1 MPIFVRKAPNQLFP
15 IVAKRWESVLLH
27 TNVHRLS
34 YTVNRLGS
42 RFRVNETSQ
51 IAGCYSVQMKA
62 AMKQKRLLMLGQM
75 YLLMIECPK
84 HDWHSAFGDKRLWY
98 SRATAGTFILNLLYC
113 AKYRFMIIYVCY
125 LLFSW
130 QYHWKSGKFWSQRRW
145 KFCSMKIIGPIYRV

>member
-51 IAGCYSVQMKA
+51 IAGCYSVQMKT
-62 AMKQKRLLMLGQM
+62 AMKQKILLMLGQM
-75 YLLMIECPK
+75 YLSMIECPK
-84 HDWHSAFGDKRLWY
+84 HDRDAAFRHTRLCY
-98 SRATAGTFILNLLYC
+98 RRATVGTFFLNLFYSPN
-113 AKYRFMIIYVCY
+113 R
-125 LLFSW
+125 
-130 QYHWKSGKFWSQRRW
+130 KSLRLNPATR
-145 KFCSMKIIGPIYRV
+145 